1 VRFEGMP
8 QYLDEPMLARLIRK
22 YGDDE

>member
-8 QYLDEPMLARLIRK
+8 QYLDERGLARLLAK
-22 YGDDE
+22 YGQ